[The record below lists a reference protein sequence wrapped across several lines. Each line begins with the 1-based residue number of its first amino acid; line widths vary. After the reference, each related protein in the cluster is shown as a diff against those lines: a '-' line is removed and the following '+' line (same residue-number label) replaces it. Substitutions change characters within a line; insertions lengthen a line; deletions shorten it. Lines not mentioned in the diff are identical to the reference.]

1 MIYSATVKELKK
13 GQVHPNWCR
22 VLITKGR
29 IPFGCKK
36 KIDIDARRLYPNEG
50 LIVEFILEEA
60 KFRGANDVES
70 MEKAFNLTHFDARY
84 RKQILSDSQS
94 ITLIRSIKK
103 EHQINSWSMGQVCIV
118 TDWPARFPIFVV
130 LESLIKSTIG
140 DQ

>member
-13 GQVHPNWCR
+13 GEVHPLWCR

-36 KIDIDARRLYPNEG
+36 KIDIDARRLYPNKG

-60 KFRGANDVES
+60 RFRGANDVRS
-70 MEKAFNLTHFDARY
+70 MEKAFNLTRFDARY
-84 RKQILSDSQS
+84 RKQILSDSES

-103 EHQINSWSMGQVCIV
+103 EHQANSWSLGQVCIV
-118 TDWPARFPIFVV
+118 TDWPARLPILVV
-130 LESLIKSTIG
+130 LESLIESTIG